1 MTLKSI
7 IFAALLALS
16 CENSLAAN
24 SATELAWSSFHLE
37 GVTLQLVSPK
47 SQGFLRTFQFG
58 KRTLLIKECSAGTC
72 KNMSTSWKIQ
82 NNRLIVGD
90 DLSEGDALVDL
101 TANTLTLRKSNGRL
115 YVYSF
120 TPRSGT

>member
-1 MTLKSI
+1 
-7 IFAALLALS
+7 
-16 CENSLAAN
+16 
-24 SATELAWSSFHLE
+24 
-37 GVTLQLVSPK
+37 
-47 SQGFLRTFQFG
+47 
-58 KRTLLIKECSAGTC
+58 
-72 KNMSTSWKIQ
+72 MSTSWKIQ